1 MQIGLAVFFSRN
13 VDDKEISIAA
23 SRGLPELIQNV
34 NRSSHGHS
42 TPSLKIPCKSVQ
54 PFSRNVADKEISIAA
69 SRGFSELTQNV
80 MRSSRGHSTPS
91 LKLSCKSVQSFCQN
105 KPFSRNVADKE
116 ISIAASRGFSELIQ
130 NVIRSS
136 HGQSTPSL
144 KISCKSVQPFCLDTK
159 RHRQTTDR
167 QTDRRHAV
175 PKARPVVRSAKK
187 RHRGT

>member
-1 MQIGLAVFFSRN
+1 VVRSCKSVQPFSRN

-23 SRGLPELIQNV
+23 SCGLSELIQNV

-42 TPSLKIPCKSVQ
+42 TPSLKISCKSVQ

-80 MRSSRGHSTPS
+80 
-91 LKLSCKSVQSFCQN
+91 
-105 KPFSRNVADKE
+105 
-116 ISIAASRGFSELIQ
+116 
-130 NVIRSS
+130 IRSS
-136 HGQSTPSL
+136 HGHSTPSL

-167 QTDRRHAV
+167 QTDRQTTCCSKGATDSTV
-175 PKARPVVRSAKK
+175 GQK
-187 RHRGT
+187 RDIYKLCLLSPYTC